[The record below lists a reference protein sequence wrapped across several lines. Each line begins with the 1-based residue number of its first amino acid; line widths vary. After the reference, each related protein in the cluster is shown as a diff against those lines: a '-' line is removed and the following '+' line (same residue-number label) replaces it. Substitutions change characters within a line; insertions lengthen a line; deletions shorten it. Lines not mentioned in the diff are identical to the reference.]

1 MRIVDLSIPIDAD
14 TQVFPGDPV
23 PAFAP
28 ASTIA
33 IDGYNVQHV
42 ALGTHTGT
50 HVDAPYHVR
59 TDGARVDELP
69 IDQFIAPAGIVDLR
83 GLPPRSAISRS
94 DLAGTPWPSGGAAVL
109 HTGWSRH
116 RGTSR
121 YFDHPFLTPD
131 AAQFLLDAGV
141 RTVALDT
148 PNPDPTDLA
157 ARGPARLPV
166 HGLVAEAG
174 GIIVENLTA
183 LDRID
188 FAEAWLSVLPLRIA
202 GADGAPCR
210 A

>member
-1 MRIVDLSIPIDAD
+1 M
-14 TQVFPGDPV
+14 FPGDPV

-33 IDGYNVQHV
+33 VDGYNVQHV

-59 TDGARVDELP
+59 ADGARIDELS
-69 IDQFIAPAGIVDLR
+69 IDQFVTPAAIVDLR
-83 GLPPRSAISRS
+83 GLPLRSAISRS
-94 DLAGTPWPSGGAAVL
+94 DLAGTLWPSGGAAVL

-116 RGTSR
+116 RGTAR

-141 RTVALDT
+141 RTLALDT
-148 PNPDPTDLA
+148 PNPDPTELGG
-157 ARGPARLPV
+157 GPPRLPV

-183 LDRID
+183 LERID
-188 FAEAWLSVLPLRIA
+188 FARPWLSVLPLRIV

-210 A
+210 AVAFTILGLNGN